1 MAIDTED
8 KRRSVQAYAGVF
20 TAIPPRPDT
29 TLDENDRKHAAGIY
43 RGSLISQ
50 TLFSLLEAAGVSLQ
64 FLVADTNGR
73 VLTEINPAV
82 HRVSWRWNGMGAI
95 AFTMALTDP
104 KLIPEYFTEGNRV
117 LLSFDNGLPEWG
129 GVLTGARDWSGSGVM
144 FEAYSAEWAMARRRT
159 GRSRYFTNAQV
170 GAILT
175 ALLQEANVFY
185 PTGLRLGAIW
195 QGGQAHSPEY
205 HFKSLF
211 DVAAESLVGSLS
223 AGAFDVTPKLERGSI
238 VFYVN
243 LYERKGS
250 NKPNIALVESQNI
263 SAIRYR
269 EIDEAVNVWHM
280 AGEGDGWATDSRAF
294 ATVMNQ
300 ESIGR
305 HGMREDFEMRS
316 GVVQQST
323 LDETANKRL
332 DETAWPTRVLG
343 LSVTNS
349 SPGRYSDYGVGDA
362 VTCRLYSY
370 GFNGVNALFEVRAR
384 EFFPDDGVCD
394 LVLLEAR

>member
-8 KRRSVQAYAGVF
+8 KRRSAQGYAGAFAV
-20 TAIPPRPDT
+20 IPPRPDSS
-29 TLDENDRKHAAGIY
+29 LDENDRKHAAGIY
-43 RGSLISQ
+43 RGSLVAEIV
-50 TLFSLLEAAGVSLQ
+50 FSLLEAAGVSIR
-64 FLVADTNGR
+64 FLVGDTSGR
-73 VLTEINPAV
+73 VLTEINPDV
-82 HRVSWRWNGMGAI
+82 HRVSWRWNGMGSI

-104 KLIPEYFTEGNRV
+104 KLIPEYFNEGNRV
-117 LLSFDNGLPEWG
+117 LLSFDNGLPDWG
-129 GVLTGARDWSGSGVM
+129 GVLTGARDWTGSGVT
-144 FEAYSAEWAMARRRT
+144 FEAYGAEWVMAQRRA

-175 ALLQEANVFY
+175 ALIQEANVFY
-185 PTGLRLGAIW
+185 PTALQLGRIW
-195 QGGQAHSPEY
+195 QGGQAHSPDY

-211 DVAAESLVGSLS
+211 DVAAESLVGNRR
-223 AGAFDVTPKLERGSI
+223 AGAFGVTPKLEGGSI

-250 NKPNIALVESQNI
+250 DMPNIALVEGQNI

-280 AGEGDGWATDSRAF
+280 AGEGDGWAADSRVF
-294 ATVMNQ
+294 ATVINQ
-300 ESIGR
+300 ESVSK
-305 HGMREDFEMRS
+305 HGMREGFELRS

-323 LDETANKRL
+323 LDETATKRL
-332 DETAWPTRVLG
+332 EETAWPTRVLG
-343 LSVTNS
+343 LSVTNNA
-349 SPGRYSDYGVGDA
+349 PGRYRDYGVGDA

-370 GFNGVNALFEVRAR
+370 GFNGVNGLFEVRAR